1 MSGRQR
7 CVLMEVVTLLYPL
20 QQKSEEGKDPK
31 SIECE
36 TCKA

>member
-1 MSGRQR
+1 
-7 CVLMEVVTLLYPL
+7 MEVVTLLYPL

-36 TCKA
+36 ICKACFGAM

>member
-7 CVLMEVVTLLYPL
+7 CVLVEVVTLLYPL

-31 SIECE
+31 SDRMRNM
-36 TCKA
+36 